1 MTTAHDREGG
11 YDCSFVA
18 DLLPDDQVSFG
29 DSAAENHAGDW
40 GTAED
45 EQVRPDV
52 VVFPEST
59 EDVSKIVGAAA
70 ERGVPVTP
78 YAAGTGLSG
87 GATPA
92 QRGISLDTTRMNR
105 VLEVRPDDLQ
115 VDVQPGMVG
124 EELNEALASY
134 GLTLPSLPTSG
145 DISTIGG
152 MLSTDA
158 SGMNTVRY
166 GKVSDWVLELEVVL
180 ADGSVVEVGSKAVK
194 SSSGYNLA
202 DLFVGS
208 EGTLGVIT
216 RATMQLAGIPEQ
228 TRAGRAVFD
237 SLSDATAAVHD
248 AVQSGVDLA
257 AIELLDD
264 TTAKVA
270 NAYSDTDLPDKPL
283 VFFEFHANHGIEE
296 EVDFFEAVLESHGV
310 ERFEVAVDEAEM
322 EELWA
327 ARHDLAY
334 AVNEYDPDR
343 IPVGPEDIV
352 VPISAYPEI
361 IRFAKEAASEAGFE
375 SFWFG
380 HAGDGNV
387 HGGILTPKDDPEAIE
402 RAREVTDRIFERTI
416 ELGGTITGEHGTGQ
430 HEKRTHMEREHGP
443 VGLAMMRAVKQA
455 VDPQG
460 IINPGKVIP
469 GDATGKKGPF
479 GTGNS
484 TAE

>member
-1 MTTAHDREGG
+1 MTTTHGG
-11 YDCSFVA
+11 YDCSFLA
-18 DLLPDDQVSFG
+18 DRLPEDRVSFG

-40 GTAED
+40 GTADD
-45 EQVRPDV
+45 EEVRPDA

-59 EDVSKIVGAAA
+59 EDVSTVLAAA
-70 ERGVPVTP
+70 SEHGVPVTP
-78 YAAGTGLSG
+78 FAAGTGLSG

-92 QRGISLDTTRMNR
+92 ERGISLDTTRMD
-105 VLEVRPDDLQ
+105 EVVELREEDLQ

-124 EELNEALASY
+124 EELNEELAKA

-158 SGMNTVRY
+158 SGMNTVKY
-166 GKVSDWVLELEVVL
+166 GKVSDWVLGLEVVL
-180 ADGSVVEVGSKAVK
+180 ADGSVVEVGGRAIK
-194 SSSGYNLA
+194 SSSGYNLT

-216 RATMQLAGIPEQ
+216 RATLKLAGIPEQ

-237 SLSDATAAVHD
+237 SLDDATAAVHD
-248 AVQSGVDLA
+248 AVRSGVDVA

-283 VFFEFHANHGIEE
+283 VFFEFHANHGVDE
-296 EVDFFEAVLESHGV
+296 EVEFFRAVLESHNV
-310 ERFEVAVDEAEM
+310 QRFEVAEEESEM
-322 EELWA
+322 DDLWE

-352 VPISAYPEI
+352 VPISKYPEI

-402 RAREVTDRIFERTI
+402 RAQEVTDRIFERTI
-416 ELGGTITGEHGTGQ
+416 ELGGTITGEHGVGQ
-430 HEKRTHMEREHGP
+430 HEKRAHMEREHGP
-443 VGLAMMRAVKQA
+443 VGLALMRAIKQA
-455 VDPQG
+455 IDPQG

-469 GDATGKKGPF
+469 ADAADAGPF
-479 GTGNS
+479 
-484 TAE
+484 E

>member
-1 MTTAHDREGG
+1 MTTAHDRERG

-18 DLLPDDQVSFG
+18 DLLPEEQVSFG
-29 DSAAENHAGDW
+29 DSAAGNHAGDW

-45 EQVRPDV
+45 EEVRPDV

-59 EDVSKIVGAAA
+59 ADVSAVVAAA
-70 ERGVPVTP
+70 ADRGVPVTP

-92 QRGISLDTTRMNR
+92 QRGISLDTTRMDR
-105 VLEVRPDDLQ
+105 VLEVRPGDLQ
-115 VDVQPGMVG
+115 VDVQPGLIG
-124 EELNEALASY
+124 EELNEQLAAD

-145 DISTIGG
+145 DISTVGG

-166 GKVSDWVLELEVVL
+166 GKVGDWALELEVVL

-194 SSSGYNLA
+194 SSSGYNLK
-202 DLFVGS
+202 DLFIGS

-228 TRAGRAVFD
+228 TRAGRAVFG
-237 SLSDATAAVHD
+237 SLDDATAAVHD

-257 AIELLDD
+257 AVELLDD

-296 EVDFFEAVLESHGV
+296 EVDFFQAVLESHGV
-310 ERFEVAVDEAEM
+310 ERVEVAEEEAEM
-322 EELWA
+322 ADLWA

-334 AVNEYDPDR
+334 AVEEYDPDR
-343 IPVGPEDIV
+343 VPVGPEDIV

-361 IRFAKEAASEAGFE
+361 IRFAKEAAREAGLD

-387 HGGILTPKDDPEAIE
+387 HGGILTPEDDPEAMA
-402 RAREVTDRIFERTI
+402 RAHEVTDRIFERTV

-430 HEKRTHMEREHGP
+430 HEKRAHMSREHGP
-443 VGLAMMRAVKQA
+443 VGLALMRAVKQA
-455 VDPQG
+455 IDPQG

-469 GDATGKKGPF
+469 EDAPDGQGPF
-479 GTGNS
+479 G
-484 TAE
+484 